1 MSASPAIVAGTS
13 AASSSS
19 AAIASAAARAVSALP
34 ALEMKDGGNAA
45 LSSASSSAAATGEA
59 GSGEHVGAKAN
70 FFDVRVA
77 VVGNVDSGKSTLIGT
92 LTSGALDNGRG
103 LARSKV
109 FIHAHELG
117 TGRTSAISQH
127 LMGFDTEGKPV
138 HQTVAA
144 SAQSVAKTKS
154 WAQVVHSSRSVMT
167 FIDLAGHEKY
177 LKTTIAGLT
186 GSHPDYAL
194 VIINSLAGVTKMTRE
209 VRAHRG
215 AEAEGILMRGR
226 LRCLLFA
233 HCMPLCS
240 ARCSIWVWCWLSRS
254 L

>member
-1 MSASPAIVAGTS
+1 MCV
-13 AASSSS
+13 
-19 AAIASAAARAVSALP
+19 LQ
-34 ALEMKDGGNAA
+34 
-45 LSSASSSAAATGEA
+45 
-59 GSGEHVGAKAN
+59 
-70 FFDVRVA
+70 
-77 VVGNVDSGKSTLIGT
+77 GKSTLIGV
-92 LTSGALDNGRG
+92 LCGGALDNGRG

-154 WAQVVHSSRSVMT
+154 WAQVVHASRSVMT

-186 GSHPDYAL
+186 GSHPDYAV

-209 VRAHRG
+209 HLGQWTNTTRATLT
-215 AEAEGILMRGR
+215 ELWSQ
-226 LRCLLFA
+226 C
-233 HCMPLCS
+233 
-240 ARCSIWVWCWLSRS
+240 
-254 L
+254 